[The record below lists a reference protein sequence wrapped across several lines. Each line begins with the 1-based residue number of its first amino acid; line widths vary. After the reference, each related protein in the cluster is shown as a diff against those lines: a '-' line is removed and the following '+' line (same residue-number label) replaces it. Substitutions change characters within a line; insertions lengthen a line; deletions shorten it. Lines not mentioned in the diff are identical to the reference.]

1 MFLKDRLNITTER
14 QYTDEGFLIVP
25 ARISRTGIQ
34 DYLAVEMGLTDREPD
49 SIVRVWRP
57 EEEVFSEQ
65 SLSSFTNKPVTNN
78 HPPVLVDASNAKLYS
93 VGHAGATVD
102 KDGMYAKTVLYIT
115 DAESIKAVESGKV
128 ELSNGYTADIDW
140 TPGVTPDGEQYD
152 AVQRNIKGNHI
163 AIVERGRAGPACR
176 VADNLP
182 DNGEIVK
189 MAKVTI
195 DGVDFEVSEQAA
207 QAVSKLQARISDTEA
222 ELEKKDEELEKK
234 EDEMEEEKKDSEEEK
249 ETLKAQVDSLKA
261 QIPTADT
268 LDKMVADR
276 TALIATVTTVA
287 PDIKWQGKDAKT
299 LKREVVAL
307 MRPNVQMNSVTDA
320 YVDASFDL
328 IVEQIAGNPQISLD
342 KALATQVT
350 KPVETK
356 DNRPADVIAREKMM
370 ADSRDMWK
378 KKGANK

>member
-78 HPPVLVDASNAKLYS
+78 HPPVLVDASNSKLYS

-307 MRPNVQMNSVTDA
+307 MRPNVQMDSVTDA

-328 IVEQIAGNPQISLD
+328 IVEQIAGDPQISLD